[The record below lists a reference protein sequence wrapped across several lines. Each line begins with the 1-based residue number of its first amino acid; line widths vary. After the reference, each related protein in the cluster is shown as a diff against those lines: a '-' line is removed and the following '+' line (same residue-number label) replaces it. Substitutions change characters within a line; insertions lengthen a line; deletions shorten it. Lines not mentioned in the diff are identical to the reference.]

1 MGFVGE
7 NFSDEMSTYDDTIL
21 HFAMRKIVFSRTLK
35 RAEWNNS
42 EVLREID
49 LEVIT
54 RLKQQDGKHIQRY
67 QREGYTEASQRQ
79 AIQFRRCR
87 DDLPALRRGSA
98 IL

>member
-21 HFAMRKIVFSRTLK
+21 HVAMQKIVFSRTLK

-54 RLKQQDGKHIQRY
+54 RLKQQTASTFNDIKEKGTLKLVSARPFNSGVVVMIY
-67 QREGYTEASQRQ
+67 Q
-79 AIQFRRCR
+79 
-87 DDLPALRRGSA
+87 L
-98 IL
+98 